1 MTQAGGVVTLPMDLQ
16 TPFARYIGRSKITWL
31 KRFDVS
37 KIYSEEKGS
46 RTIHPKCSS
55 ELTFDIVTPS
65 PASVLS
71 DAEVITTISNILHD
85 HRLRISRPLSLQI
98 GHRLL
103 LEAILIHCGI
113 DEDKRKD
120 VCHILKVCSKS
131 ESHIRS
137 RASKL
142 ALSTQSIE
150 MLLPFL
156 EMEGTAAKMKSSLSH
171 LLNTKE
177 ESASL
182 AAQALDEI
190 DVIMA
195 RAEDM
200 GLKSEFTVVIDLA
213 IQHYNIYSGLVFHF
227 IDRPKSRK

>member
-1 MTQAGGVVTLPMDLQ
+1 MTQTGGVVTLPMDLQ

-31 KRFDVS
+31 KRFSIS
-37 KIYSEEKGS
+37 KIYGEEKGS
-46 RTIHPKCSS
+46 RMIHPKCSS

-71 DAEVITTISNILHD
+71 DAEVMTTIADILHD
-85 HRLRISRPLSLQI
+85 HCLRISRPLSLQI

-113 DEDKRKD
+113 AEDKRKD

-131 ESHIRS
+131 ENHIRN

-142 ALSTQSIE
+142 AISAQSVE

-156 EMEGTAAKMKSSLSH
+156 EMEGSAAKMKASLAH

-182 AAQALDEI
+182 AAQALHEI

-195 RAEDM
+195 HAEDM
-200 GLKSEFTVVIDLA
+200 GLKLEFTVVVDVA
-213 IQHYNIYSGLVFHF
+213 IQHYNIYSGIIFRF
-227 IDRPKSRK
+227 IGRPKSRK